1 MKHKEAIKKAA
12 SMGIKLTI
20 TNQSSGKVLFPE
32 KLEQATKVL
41 AKLKNPPL
49 PA

>member
-1 MKHKEAIKKAA
+1 MKHEKAIKKAA

-20 TNQSSGKVLFPE
+20 SKESSDKVFFPE
-32 KLEQATKVL
+32 KLEMAKKVI
-41 AKLKNPPL
+41 AKLKMPL